1 MKTIIFSLVLCV
13 PLWGAAQAV
22 DNEAIRQVD
31 SLIRV
36 SRDFTARA
44 SYIQA
49 LEVNAAAEKLALE
62 TSGRESAAYGSCCF
76 NRGRILWNREDYPE
90 AEKWYL
96 ESLTIRGKVL
106 GKEHPDYAH
115 SLNNLGLLY
124 MNMGKTEKA
133 EPLYL

>member
-62 TSGRESAAYGSCCF
+62 TSGR
-76 NRGRILWNREDYPE
+76 
-90 AEKWYL
+90 
-96 ESLTIRGKVL
+96 
-106 GKEHPDYAH
+106 
-115 SLNNLGLLY
+115 
-124 MNMGKTEKA
+124 
-133 EPLYL
+133 